1 MRALLKSQIL
11 KSVWQFGQP
20 EQSFHR
26 SHRLLYSPIFKQ
38 YEAVSRGEQPLPEY
52 FNFAKDVLDKW
63 SQIEKDGKKAFNP
76 ALWWINGRGGEVR
89 WSFEELGIRSRK
101 VANLLLDQCALRRGD
116 RILVVLPRIPEWW
129 LLTVACIRT
138 GIILIPGIS
147 QLTAKDMQY
156 RLQASKA
163 KCIVTTDALAPAVDS
178 IANEC
183 PFLQTKL
190 LVSSGEG
197 ERDGWLSF
205 NALFKD
211 AAASHSCAE
220 TKLHDPMMIYFTSG
234 TSGAP
239 KMAELS
245 QGMLDQLV
253 KTFFPLLFRLW
264 LDLTPSDIMWSTVD
278 TGWIVAALGT
288 VFGPWV
294 FGSCIFIHNLEQV
307 QSATILNTLSRFPIT
322 TFLSVPTMYRML
334 VKDDLT
340 SYKFLSLQHC
350 ISGGE
355 PLNPEVAEQWKNKT
369 GLAIHEVYGQT
380 EAGIICSTSKQMKVK
395 PGSMGKAFPPYDV
408 QIIDEEGNILPP
420 GQDGEIAIR
429 VKPKRPLGL
438 FSRYVDNP
446 EKTAATERGEF
457 YVTGDRGVMDQD
469 RYIRFV
475 GRADDLMTSSGYRI
489 GPFDIENALL
499 EHPAVA
505 EAAAVS
511 SPDALRGEVVKA
523 FVVLSPTY
531 TLKNKEDLTVELQ
544 EHVKKVTAPY
554 KYPRKMEF
562 VQQLPKT
569 TTGKIKRNEL
579 RDREWGRI

>member
-1 MRALLKSQIL
+1 M
-11 KSVWQFGQP
+11 
-20 EQSFHR
+20 E
-26 SHRLLYSPIFKQ
+26 
-38 YEAVSRGEQPLPEY
+38 E
-52 FNFAKDVLDKW
+52 
-63 SQIEKDGKKAFNP
+63 
-76 ALWWINGRGGEVR
+76 EVK
-89 WSFEELGIRSRK
+89 K

-245 QGMLDQLV
+245 QGSLGFRSILG
-253 KTFFPLLFRLW
+253 KRLW

-294 FGSCIFIHNLEQV
+294 FGSCIFIHNLEQAPWPAV
-307 QSATILNTLSRFPIT
+307 LLLIIRVKLLLMRMPQNTSLPILKGLSF
-322 TFLSVPTMYRML
+322 S
-334 VKDDLT
+334 
-340 SYKFLSLQHC
+340 SSHC